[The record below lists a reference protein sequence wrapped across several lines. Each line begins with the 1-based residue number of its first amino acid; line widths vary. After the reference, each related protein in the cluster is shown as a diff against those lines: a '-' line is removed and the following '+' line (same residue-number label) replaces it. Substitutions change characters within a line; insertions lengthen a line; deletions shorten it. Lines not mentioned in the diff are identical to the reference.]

1 MEIEAEENYA
11 EWIKKVEEDLISLES
26 LLKHRDGAPAT
37 GCFLAQQA
45 TEKFLKALAVYKGL
59 ELEKIHD
66 LIKIANTLESVLPEI
81 KQFMERLANIT
92 RYYIETRYPG
102 NYPEFTWEE
111 CYSAYKVADE
121 VRIFVS
127 AKISP
132 KQNLL

>member
-1 MEIEAEENYA
+1 MEIEENYS
-11 EWIKKVEEDLISLES
+11 EWIKKAEEDLLSLES

-45 TEKFLKALAVYKGL
+45 TEKFLKVLVIYKGL

-66 LIKIANTLESVLPEI
+66 LVKITNMLESVLPEI
-81 KQFMERLANIT
+81 KQFFEKIAVIT

-111 CYSAYKVADE
+111 CQSAYEIANE
-121 VRIFVS
+121 VKIFTLN
-127 AKISP
+127 KI
-132 KQNLL
+132 KKHE